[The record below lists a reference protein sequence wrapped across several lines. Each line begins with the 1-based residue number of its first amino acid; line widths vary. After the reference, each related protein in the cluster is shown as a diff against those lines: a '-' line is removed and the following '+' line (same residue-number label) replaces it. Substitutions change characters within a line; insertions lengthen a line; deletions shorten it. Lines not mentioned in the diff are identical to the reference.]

1 MGRNKKNKSS
11 AAHVVE
17 KEGEEEEEVLSEAGT
32 PQEAPSNEPASS
44 HSDSES
50 SVEEEKK
57 KKKKVYHGNKLK
69 RNAGGKGKDTQENSS
84 ALQQQGKEGGGK
96 KSGAELGTGTVA
108 ADVDASLQEAKDEE
122 AALPHGPVDVL
133 YCPICT
139 FPAEMC
145 EFSGM
150 YEQCR
155 PWLLEHAKELAEAE
169 ERGRKRRVLTEKE
182 RLERLVQGRGTKK
195 AIERIVLIEVSQR
208 KGRKMTTSVKGM
220 DLFGFNLKDLS
231 REWKKAF
238 SCGAGV
244 TTSEESKQ
252 NSVDIQGNVA
262 AQLIELLPVRY
273 NIPKDAIYQ
282 MEDKK
287 KKKCYD
293 AA

>member
-11 AAHVVE
+11 ALHAAE
-17 KEGEEEEEVLSEAGT
+17 KEEVEEEEEVLSDAEVS
-32 PQEAPSNEPASS
+32 QEAPANDPASN

-50 SVEEEKK
+50 SVEEK

-69 RNAGGKGKDTQENSS
+69 RNAGGKGKETQEHPSASPQERKEEGGKSS
-84 ALQQQGKEGGGK
+84 GVELGAGTESVDEDAALQE
-96 KSGAELGTGTVA
+96 E
-108 ADVDASLQEAKDEE
+108 KDEE
-122 AALPHGPVDVL
+122 AALQHGPVDVL

-169 ERGRKRRVLTEKE
+169 ERGRKRRALTEKE

-231 REWKKAF
+231 REWKKSF

-262 AQLIELLPVRY
+262 AQLIELLPERY